1 MSEVL
6 EFPNYSN
13 SQPQFYYSKN
23 KKPGSALIIF
33 VHFYGGH
40 QRVLKRHI
48 QMVND
53 IGFNAFAFNI
63 PSQSD
68 LNIKMFMTPRF
79 GLKHIYANM
88 ITFYLDQLP
97 GEKILYSFS
106 NPSASAIE
114 SITDRL
120 TQKDIKA
127 FICDSGPSG
136 KFMKSAWNLAIQQR
150 KSPWLMMFFSL
161 FWSLFFHQDVNQQL
175 RKWPKGFPV
184 LSIRPLNDV
193 VIPPDQI
200 EEIFKGITHLDLEV
214 YSPQAGHLNALKLNP
229 EEYAYKIKEFL
240 NSI

>member
-6 EFPNYSN
+6 GYPYYSN
-13 SQPQFYYSKN
+13 SQPRFYYSKN
-23 KKPGSALIIF
+23 KKPGTALVVF

-53 IGFNAFAFNI
+53 LGFDAFAFNI
-63 PSQSD
+63 PSQND
-68 LNIKMFMTPRF
+68 LNLKILMTGRF

-88 ITFYLDQLP
+88 ITFYLDQLS

-114 SITDRL
+114 SITNRRNN
-120 TQKDIKA
+120 KDIKA

-136 KFMKSAWNLAIQQR
+136 KFMKSAWNLAIQQQ
-150 KSPWLMMFFSL
+150 KNPWLMMFFSV
-161 FWSLFFHQDVNQQL
+161 FWSLFFHQDVNKQL

-184 LSIRPLNDV
+184 LSIRPLNDT
-193 VIPPDQI
+193 VIPPDHI
-200 EEIFKGITHLDLEV
+200 EEIFKDINQLRLQV
-214 YSPQAGHLNALKLNP
+214 YEPRAGHLNALKLNP
-229 EEYAYKIKEFL
+229 EEYTDKIKEFL